1 MGTALSSDSM
11 VQLYFVV
18 PLNKS
23 YTVRL
28 LAPVFYLKFSM
39 QFLNESSQV

>member
-11 VQLYFVV
+11 VQLFVV